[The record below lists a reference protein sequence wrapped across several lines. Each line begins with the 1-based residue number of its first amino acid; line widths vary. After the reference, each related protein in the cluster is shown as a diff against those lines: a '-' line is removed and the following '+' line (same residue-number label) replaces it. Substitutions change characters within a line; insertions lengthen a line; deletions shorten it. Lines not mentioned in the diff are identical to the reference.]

1 MRQFAMKLLIRLL
14 ILFATFPV
22 VAETPDPYI
31 EALSNEADKTK
42 MKPSSVVATDNEP
55 EPGVV
60 LDGSVD
66 ELAEK
71 ISDQLELI
79 LTGKTSKRQK
89 QKQLAEVISSG
100 VKEGRKID
108 EIHDIVRQAMTE
120 LREKEGLDIQPEVA
134 EFAEKVVSNI
144 VSSSKNLARGD
155 QNDPYIQA
163 LNAEVSKTTLEEK
176 SNNTEKRQPQQHHTI
191 VVLKG
196 DSLYKIAKKIYG
208 SGDKY
213 MVLFNANR
221 DKLKDPN
228 LIEIGQILNIPF

>member
-1 MRQFAMKLLIRLL
+1 MLIKIL
-14 ILFATFPV
+14 ILFVTLPV

-31 EALSNEADKTK
+31 EALSNEANKTK
-42 MKPSSVVATDNEP
+42 MKPSSVATTDNEP
-55 EPGVV
+55 EPDVV
-60 LDGSVD
+60 LEGSVD

-71 ISDQLELI
+71 ISDQLEII
-79 LTGKTSKRQK
+79 LTGKTSKK
-89 QKQLAEVISSG
+89 IKKKQLAEVISSG

-120 LREKEGLDIQPEVA
+120 LKGKEGLDIQPELA
-134 EFAEKVVSNI
+134 EYAEKVVTDI
-144 VSSSKNLARGD
+144 VTSSKNLARGD

-163 LNAEVSKTTLEEK
+163 LNAEVSETTLDGNSNSPEEK
-176 SNNTEKRQPQQHHTI
+176 QSHRQQTI

-213 MVLFNANR
+213 MLLFNANR
-221 DKLKDPN
+221 DQLKDPN
-228 LIEIGQILNIPF
+228 LIETGQILNIPF

>member
-1 MRQFAMKLLIRLL
+1 MNTLIKLS
-14 ILFATFPV
+14 ILFVTLSA
-22 VAETPDPYI
+22 VAAPPDPYI
-31 EALSNEADKTK
+31 EALSNEANKTK
-42 MKPSSVVATDNEP
+42 MKSTQVITTDSEP

-66 ELAEK
+66 ELAKK
-71 ISDQLELI
+71 ISDQLEII
-79 LTGKTSKRQK
+79 LTGKSSKK
-89 QKQLAEVISSG
+89 HKKKQLAEVISSG

-108 EIHDIVRQAMTE
+108 EIHDIVRQAMAE
-120 LREKEGLDIQPEVA
+120 LKQKKQPDIQPEMA
-134 EFAEKVVSNI
+134 EYAEKVVNDI

-163 LNAEVSKTTLEEK
+163 LNAEVSKTTLDENSTGPEEK
-176 SNNTEKRQPQQHHTI
+176 QTQKRQTI

-196 DSLYKIAKKIYG
+196 DSLYKISKKIYG

-213 MVLFNANR
+213 MLLFNANK

-228 LIEIGQILNIPF
+228 LIETGQILNIPF

>member
-1 MRQFAMKLLIRLL
+1 MSKLIKFLM
-14 ILFATFPV
+14 LFVTWPV
-22 VAETPDPYI
+22 IAEPPDPYI
-31 EALSNEADKTK
+31 EALSNEANKTK
-42 MKPSSVVATDNEP
+42 MKSSQVVNSDIEP

-60 LDGSVD
+60 LEGSVD

-71 ISDQLELI
+71 ISDQLEII
-79 LTGKTSKRQK
+79 LTGKTSKKQK

-108 EIHDIVRQAMTE
+108 EVHDIVRQAMAE
-120 LREKEGLDIQPEVA
+120 LKQKEELDIQPELA
-134 EFAEKVVSNI
+134 EYAEKVVTDI
-144 VSSSKNLARGD
+144 VTSSKNLARGD

-163 LNAEVSKTTLEEK
+163 LNAEVSDTTLKDNNSNSQEEK
-176 SNNTEKRQPQQHHTI
+176 RSHRQQTI

-213 MVLFNANR
+213 MLLFNANR
-221 DKLKDPN
+221 DRLKDPD
-228 LIEIGQILNIPF
+228 LIETGQILNIPF